1 MAKTKEGL
9 VKDKVRLILK
19 SYGDLVYYFMPIG
32 GPFSR
37 IGVPD
42 IVGCIKGKFIGIETK
57 AGKGKPT
64 ALQEKNLINIMNTGG
79 VAVLVNEKGIDALRM
94 LLDAG
99 LPDEGMFLDL
109 IKEK

>member
-19 SYGDLVYYFMPIG
+19 SYKDSVYYFMPIG

-42 IVGCIKGKFIGIETK
+42 IVGCCNGKFFSIECK
-57 AGKGKPT
+57 AGKNKPT
-64 ALQEKNLINIMNTGG
+64 TLQEYEMGLARKAGG
-79 VAVLVNEKGIDALRM
+79 IAIVVNEDNIEDVRAMVDAL
-94 LLDAG
+94 LG
-99 LPDEGMFLDL
+99 WV
-109 IKEK
+109 

>member
-19 SYGDLVYYFMPIG
+19 SYGDTVYYFMPIG

-42 IVGCIKGKFIGIETK
+42 IVGCHNGKFFSIECKTRGKKPTTLQEYEMGLARK
-57 AGKGKPT
+57 AGGT
-64 ALQEKNLINIMNTGG
+64 AIVVDEDNLDD
-79 VAVLVNEKGIDALRM
+79 VKK
-94 LLDAG
+94 LLEE
-99 LPDEGMFLDL
+99 L
-109 IKEK
+109 K